1 MTLSDLDHFSA
12 LVIWNGSRE
21 GISWRW
27 NAVSPRANPL
37 FYIFHSHKKRVDGIR
52 LGVVEGVGDGTWTGA
67 AAARA
72 KGISVP
78 DRVGSGGVSGVGSG
92 AGIDGGIGSVVGI
105 DGIGRRGV
113 VGRVGAFG
121 IRRAVARRIQRIVI
135 SGVEPW
141 RGLCRIA
148 ERSRG

>member
-1 MTLSDLDHFSA
+1 ML
-12 LVIWNGSRE
+12 
-21 GISWRW
+21 
-27 NAVSPRANPL
+27 SPRANPL

-52 LGVVEGVGDGTWTGA
+52 LGVVEGVGDGGTGA
-67 AAARA
+67 GTTAARA

-78 DRVGSGGVSGVGSG
+78 DGSGSGGVGDVGSG

-121 IRRAVARRIQRIVI
+121 IRRAVARRIERIVI
-135 SGVEPW
+135 GGVEPW
-141 RGLCRIA
+141 RRLGRIA
-148 ERSRG
+148 ERPHG